1 MNKFNIYSPDGQF
14 LVATVNAETINIAG
28 DIVTGT
34 RGEGELAEVSF
45 MLSPV
50 GMVID
55 ADQIV
60 SETPAAPVGFRS
72 EKTEPPT
79 STIVIDVGEVKA
91 AGDVFPTIYNP
102 NSIDLTEILEVG
114 DEVIAYG
121 EKSKISAF
129 SSDEVYV
136 IETSTGQSYTRFG
149 AYQKTEP
156 SAARDLKPVGFETWD
171 EYLET
176 KKAKS

>member
-1 MNKFNIYSPDGQF
+1 MNKFNIYSPDGQV
-14 LVATVNAETINIAG
+14 LIATVNAETINIAG

-34 RGEGELAEVSF
+34 RGGDEVSF

-72 EKTEPPT
+72 ATPEPPT
-79 STIVIDVGEVKA
+79 STIVIDVDEVKA

-121 EKSKISAF
+121 EKGKISAF

-136 IETSTGQSYTRFG
+136 IATSTGQSYTRFG

-156 SAARDLKPVGFETWD
+156 RAARDLKPVGFETWD
-171 EYLET
+171 EYIEA